1 MPILGVVS
9 LLLATYFYVFL
20 YILCF
25 INLEV
30 ALSEY
35 NSEKLTS
42 GQIVE
47 EHPVITQARNG
58 DLIRVIRH
66 VKGIGEK
73 NIENFYESSEVG
85 ALAVRAFRMTL
96 QHKSI
101 KGHKEVKKITC
112 ST

>member
-1 MPILGVVS
+1 MLEKFEFTSLAFYGVDS
-9 LLLATYFYVFL
+9 WQNQEVFV
-20 YILCF
+20 
-25 INLEV
+25 EV
-30 ALSEY
+30 
-35 NSEKLTS
+35 
-42 GQIVE
+42 
-47 EHPVITQARNG
+47 HPVITQARNG

-66 VKGIGEK
+66 VKGIDEK

-101 KGHKEVKKITC
+101 KGQKEVKKITC

>member
-1 MPILGVVS
+1 MLEKFEYTSLAFYGVDS
-9 LLLATYFYVFL
+9 WQNQEVF
-20 YILCF
+20 
-25 INLEV
+25 
-30 ALSEY
+30 
-35 NSEKLTS
+35 
-42 GQIVE
+42 VE

-66 VKGIGEK
+66 VKGLDE
-73 NIENFYESSEVG
+73 NDIENFYESSEVG

-101 KGHKEVKKITC
+101 EGQKEVKKITC

>member
-1 MPILGVVS
+1 MLEKFEFTSLAFYGVDS
-9 LLLATYFYVFL
+9 WQNQEVFV
-20 YILCF
+20 
-25 INLEV
+25 EV
-30 ALSEY
+30 
-35 NSEKLTS
+35 
-42 GQIVE
+42 
-47 EHPVITQARNG
+47 HPVITQARKG

-101 KGHKEVKKITC
+101 KGQKEVKKITC

>member
-1 MPILGVVS
+1 MLEKFEYTSLAFYGVDS
-9 LLLATYFYVFL
+9 WQNQEVF
-20 YILCF
+20 
-25 INLEV
+25 
-30 ALSEY
+30 
-35 NSEKLTS
+35 
-42 GQIVE
+42 VE

-66 VKGIGEK
+66 VKPID
-73 NIENFYESSEVG
+73 ESSEEG

-101 KGHKEVKKITC
+101 EGQKEVKKNTC